1 MPPHLRRTLVALLFA
16 LLASWAW
23 HPLFAHGL
31 RAEELALLEALAPLE
46 SLASAASF
54 EPLGGHPLAVLASAA
69 FARFGGQDGAVLWRA
84 HNVLVLLLA
93 AWLLGRFTRRL
104 CEPWIGAELARAA
117 GWSTSML
124 FALHPLSV
132 AALGSLRAAPLLWGL
147 ALSFGC
153 AWCFLRGR
161 QLRDPRWIWS
171 AAALA
176 VLAGLSHGAALVLPL
191 WLAGAEYV
199 AGGRRRPGAVKRRS
213 ALAVLAAGAACVAV
227 DSVLRS
233 LALGAAYAPPELAGL
248 GAWLSAPVASAA
260 TAVERLGMLLLAVN
274 AHVLGAP
281 GFVLAGLA
289 ALLTLHPMLGAARAA
304 PRLWGWILA
313 AFAFALVSTELVLGR
328 SRVHPLEWADADS
341 LLASAAV
348 VAAAGAVAITS
359 RSGLPRIVLPPIV
372 AALYCAL
379 GYSNSLAY
387 SRAAREVTE
396 LRAQLASPDE
406 RPLLVDAP
414 RSVDG
419 VRAFEGGPWRC
430 PDADTFAAWLASERS
445 SAARA
450 AGERWMHRDVGAE
463 GGAVWRSS
471 ALRAASNVIAS
482 EIANGPAA
490 APAAVTWLREGRSP
504 ELAVDPLDYGALLV
518 SFDAPVDRA
527 RPLVMAW
534 RTAAVG
540 ALAEGGGRCEGVWT
554 ELGDAP
560 QASFDLTRDLAWL
573 ASGEVRLI
581 LSESGWSRIDSAQL
595 TPRLPPPPFESEP
608 ARKGEAWVFA
618 PRAAPP
624 ATFVARTYVL
634 RVFDLENFTSSSFTA
649 DAATPAGLQF
659 EGAEAYVESL
669 RERGAA
675 AIAWALEG
683 RVDEQAVE
691 RLRGELTR

>member
-46 SLASAASF
+46 SLAAAAAF
-54 EPLGGHPLAVLASAA
+54 EPLGGHPLSTLASAA
-69 FARFGGQDGAVLWRA
+69 LARLGGTDNALLWRT

-104 CEPWIGAELARAA
+104 GEPWIGAELARAA
-117 GWSTSML
+117 GWTASML

-132 AALGSLRAAPLLWGL
+132 AAIGSVRAAVLLWGL

-161 QLRDPRWIWS
+161 QLRDPRWIWA

-176 VLAGLSHGAALVLPL
+176 VAAGLSHGAALALPL
-191 WLAGAEYV
+191 WLAGAEY
-199 AGGRRRPGAVKRRS
+199 AAASRRRTSAVKQRT

-227 DSVLRS
+227 DSLLRS
-233 LALGAAYAPPELAGL
+233 IALGAARAPFELADFGS
-248 GAWLSAPVASAA
+248 WFTSPVASSAV
-260 TAVERLGMLLLAVN
+260 AVERLGMLLLAVN
-274 AHVLGAP
+274 SHVLGAP

-304 PRLWGWILA
+304 PRLWGWILTG
-313 AFAFALVSTELVLGR
+313 FAVALVSTELVLGR
-328 SRVHPLEWADADS
+328 LRVHPLDWAEADS

-379 GYSNSLAY
+379 GFSNSLAY
-387 SRAAREVTE
+387 SNAAREVAE
-396 LRAQLASPDE
+396 LRRQLASTDE

-414 RSVDG
+414 LSIDG
-419 VRAFEGGPWRC
+419 VPAFAGGPWRC
-430 PDADTFAAWLASERS
+430 PDLDAFAAWLASERS

-450 AGERWMHRDVGAE
+450 NRERWMWRTAGATAA
-463 GGAVWRSS
+463 GDATWRSATLRPAS
-471 ALRAASNVIAS
+471 AEV
-482 EIANGPAA
+482 
-490 APAAVTWLREGRSP
+490 AAVTWLREGRSP
-504 ELAVDPLDYGALLV
+504 ELAVGPLDYGALLV
-518 SFDAPVDRA
+518 SFDAPADSA

-534 RTAAVG
+534 RTPAVEGAVEGAAG
-540 ALAEGGGRCEGVWT
+540 AGGRCEGVWT
-554 ELGDAP
+554 ELGDSP
-560 QASFDLTRDLAWL
+560 QASFDLTHELEWL
-573 ASGEVRLI
+573 ASGEVRRI

-595 TPRLPPPPFESEP
+595 TPRLPPPPFETEP

-624 ATFVARTYVL
+624 ATFVAREYVL
-634 RVFDLENFTSSSFTA
+634 VLVDLERLAATRFSPG
-649 DAATPAGLQF
+649 AATPEGLRF
-659 EGAEAYVESL
+659 DGAEAHVERL
-669 RERGAA
+669 RARGVA

-683 RVDEQAVE
+683 RVDGQAVE
-691 RLRGELTR
+691 RIRGELAP